1 MESKTKMIIGM
12 AAIIVMIVLIVGL
25 LFFLGYEKHQQ
36 YDELIQV
43 DGEILEKRKELNY
56 IFVVKEDDGHIVE
69 FAVEFEEYYT
79 YDVGS
84 YYSGEIRRGNFVEG
98 HHNMRGF

>member
-12 AAIIVMIVLIVGL
+12 AAITVIIVLIVGL
-25 LFFLGYEKHQQ
+25 LFFLGYEKHQR

-43 DGEILEKRKELNY
+43 DGEILEKSKGLNY
-56 IFVVKEDDGHIVE
+56 IFVVKEDDGHIVK
-69 FAVEFEEYYT
+69 FTVDFQEYYT

-98 HHNMRGF
+98 P